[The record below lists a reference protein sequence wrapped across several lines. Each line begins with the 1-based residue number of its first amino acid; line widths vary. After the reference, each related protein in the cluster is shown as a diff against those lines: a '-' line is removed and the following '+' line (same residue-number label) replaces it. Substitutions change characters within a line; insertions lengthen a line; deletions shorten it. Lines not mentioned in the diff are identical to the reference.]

1 MLKNPPWAP
10 RNNFNDRILVSAKIG
25 CFTFNST
32 YSLDYAALC
41 SK

>member
-1 MLKNPPWAP
+1 
-10 RNNFNDRILVSAKIG
+10 VSSKIG